1 MEDVKHSFKN
11 TLKEN
16 LALAVYNTGYQ
27 KCAPGYTWGPA
38 LRDHYLLHYIEAG
51 EGWYTGGGKTYHLTK
66 GDLFAVFP
74 SQVVCYVADHLDP
87 WEYYW
92 VGFNGTEAR
101 RMVQMTGFTHDR
113 PVLRPSSPEDCKS
126 LLLRIYESSGNTPAA
141 DACMA
146 GYLYLFLGHLMKRAG
161 DPAPVYGTQEY
172 LHQALRFIQYNYA
185 SDIQVQDIARYAGV
199 SRSQLYRA
207 FLAHFD
213 ISPHAFLQRYRI
225 NEACGLLHR
234 KAYTVTEIA
243 NSVGF
248 SDPLYFSRAFKK
260 IKGMSPSAY
269 QKYAQGKEI
278 GTID

>member
-1 MEDVKHSFKN
+1 M
-11 TLKEN
+11 
-16 LALAVYNTGYQ
+16 
-27 KCAPGYTWGPA
+27 
-38 LRDHYLLHYIEAG
+38 
-51 EGWYTGGGKTYHLTK
+51 
-66 GDLFAVFP
+66 
-74 SQVVCYVADHLDP
+74 
-87 WEYYW
+87 
-92 VGFNGTEAR
+92 
-101 RMVQMTGFTHDR
+101 
-113 PVLRPSSPEDCKS
+113 
-126 LLLRIYESSGNTPAA
+126 
-141 DACMA
+141 
-146 GYLYLFLGHLMKRAG
+146 
-161 DPAPVYGTQEY
+161 
-172 LHQALRFIQYNYA
+172 
-185 SDIQVQDIARYAGV
+185 QDIARYAGV

>member
-1 MEDVKHSFKN
+1 MDDSKHSFKN

-27 KCAPGYTWGPA
+27 KCTPEHTWGPA

-51 EGWYTGGGKTYHLTK
+51 EGAYTCGGKTYHLK
-66 GDLFAVFP
+66 RGDLFAVFP
-74 SQVVCYVADHLDP
+74 SQVVCYKADRRNP

-101 RMVQMTGFTHDR
+101 RMVQMTGFTR
-113 PVLRPSSPEDCKS
+113 ENPVLHPTAPETCKS
-126 LLLRIYESSGNTPAA
+126 LLLRIYESSGSTPAA
-141 DACMA
+141 DARMA
-146 GYLYLFLGHLMKRAG
+146 GYLYLFLGHLMETAG
-161 DPAPVYGTQEY
+161 TPTPSYGTQEY

-213 ISPHAFLQRYRI
+213 ISPHTFLQRYRV

-234 KAYTVTEIA
+234 REYTVTEVA

-260 IKGMSPSAY
+260 IKGISPSAY
-269 QKYAQGKEI
+269 QKEIENEEI
-278 GTID
+278 GTFD

>member
-1 MEDVKHSFKN
+1 M
-11 TLKEN
+11 
-16 LALAVYNTGYQ
+16 
-27 KCAPGYTWGPA
+27 
-38 LRDHYLLHYIEAG
+38 
-51 EGWYTGGGKTYHLTK
+51 
-66 GDLFAVFP
+66 
-74 SQVVCYVADHLDP
+74 
-87 WEYYW
+87 
-92 VGFNGTEAR
+92 
-101 RMVQMTGFTHDR
+101 
-113 PVLRPSSPEDCKS
+113 
-126 LLLRIYESSGNTPAA
+126 
-141 DACMA
+141 
-146 GYLYLFLGHLMKRAG
+146 
-161 DPAPVYGTQEY
+161 
-172 LHQALRFIQYNYA
+172 
-185 SDIQVQDIARYAGV
+185 